1 MAQFCAVLCIYRAS
15 KQYIEFNTPISLS
28 NTSITIV
35 GGFTAISFT
44 SPHKI
49 RSLNISIWS
58 QVGLLVSQITR
69 VSATRCVK
77 ITRPK
82 ASIKGS
88 RQSLIRDFL
97 LNLYLKI
104 SSFHVRNKA
113 IVKRSYNHGQKKN
126 RHISNFLGIHSYVPS
141 PPRVLVESPV
151 WESLRYFQLCKG
163 GGRGNRPS
171 VPTTILSGVVGD
183 AVLCNFRSMTD
194 WLKHQI
200 NWG

>member
-1 MAQFCAVLCIYRAS
+1 MAQFCAVLCIYRAT

-28 NTSITIV
+28 NTSMTIV

-82 ASIKGS
+82 ASIKGP

-113 IVKRSYNHGQKKN
+113 IVKRSYNPGKKKKQAHFQFFGHTQLSPLAPSSVG
-126 RHISNFLGIHSYVPS
+126 RKPSLGKLEVFSTLQRGRQGKSTKCPYNYF
-141 PPRVLVESPV
+141 V
-151 WESLRYFQLCKG
+151 WGCRWCSFMQ
-163 GGRGNRPS
+163 
-171 VPTTILSGVVGD
+171 
-183 AVLCNFRSMTD
+183 F
-194 WLKHQI
+194 QI
-200 NWG
+200 NDRLTKTSN

>member
-1 MAQFCAVLCIYRAS
+1 MAQFCAVLCIYGAN
-15 KQYIEFNTPISLS
+15 KQNIEFNTPMSLS
-28 NTSITIV
+28 NTSMTIV

-82 ASIKGS
+82 ASVKGA

-97 LNLYLKI
+97 LSLYLKI
-104 SSFHVRNKA
+104 SSFHKR
-113 IVKRSYNHGQKKN
+113 RSYNPRQKN
-126 RHISNFLGIHSYVPS
+126 LGHFQFFGHTQQSPLPPS
-141 PPRVLVESPV
+141 SVGRKP
-151 WESLRYFQLCKG
+151 SLGKIELFSTL
-163 GGRGNRPS
+163 
-171 VPTTILSGVVGD
+171 
-183 AVLCNFRSMTD
+183 
-194 WLKHQI
+194 
-200 NWG
+200 

>member
-1 MAQFCAVLCIYRAS
+1 MAQFCAVLCIYRAT

-28 NTSITIV
+28 NTSMTIV

-82 ASIKGS
+82 ASIKGP

-113 IVKRSYNHGQKKN
+113 IVKRSYNPGKKKKQAHFQFFGHTQLSPLAPSSVG
-126 RHISNFLGIHSYVPS
+126 RKPSLGKLEVFSTLQRGRRGKSTKCPNNYF
-141 PPRVLVESPV
+141 V
-151 WESLRYFQLCKG
+151 WGCRWCSFMQ
-163 GGRGNRPS
+163 
-171 VPTTILSGVVGD
+171 
-183 AVLCNFRSMTD
+183 F
-194 WLKHQI
+194 QI
-200 NWG
+200 NDRLTKTSN

>member
-1 MAQFCAVLCIYRAS
+1 MAQFCAVLCIYSAT

-82 ASIKGS
+82 ASIKGP

-113 IVKRSYNHGQKKN
+113 IVKRSYNPGQKKKKTGTFP
-126 RHISNFLGIHSYVPS
+126 IFWAYTVKS
-141 PPRVLVESPV
+141 P
-151 WESLRYFQLCKG
+151 
-163 GGRGNRPS
+163 RP
-171 VPTTILSGVVGD
+171 LE
-183 AVLCNFRSMTD
+183 C
-194 WLKHQI
+194 W
-200 NWG
+200 

>member
-1 MAQFCAVLCIYRAS
+1 MAQFCAVLCIYRAT

-28 NTSITIV
+28 NTSMTIV

-82 ASIKGS
+82 ASIKGP

-113 IVKRSYNHGQKKN
+113 IVKRSYNPGKKN
-126 RHISNFLGIHSYVPS
+126 QAHFQFFGHTQLRPLAPSSVGRKPSLGKLEVFSTLQRGKQGKSTKCPNNYF
-141 PPRVLVESPV
+141 V
-151 WESLRYFQLCKG
+151 WGCRF
-163 GGRGNRPS
+163 
-171 VPTTILSGVVGD
+171 
-183 AVLCNFRSMTD
+183 
-194 WLKHQI
+194 QI
-200 NWG
+200 NDRLTKTSN

>member
-1 MAQFCAVLCIYRAS
+1 MAQFCAVLCIYRAT

-82 ASIKGS
+82 ASIKGP

-113 IVKRSYNHGQKKN
+113 IVKRSYNPGQKKKQAHFQFFGHTQLSPLAPSSVG
-126 RHISNFLGIHSYVPS
+126 RKPRLGKLEVFSTLQRGRQGKSTKCPNNYF
-141 PPRVLVESPV
+141 V
-151 WESLRYFQLCKG
+151 WGCRWCSFMQ
-163 GGRGNRPS
+163 
-171 VPTTILSGVVGD
+171 
-183 AVLCNFRSMTD
+183 F
-194 WLKHQI
+194 QI
-200 NWG
+200 NDRLTKTSN

>member
-1 MAQFCAVLCIYRAS
+1 MAQFCAVLCIYRAT

-28 NTSITIV
+28 NTSMTIV

-82 ASIKGS
+82 ASIKGQ

-113 IVKRSYNHGQKKN
+113 IVKRSYNPGQKKKQAHFQFFGHTQLSPLAPSSVC
-126 RHISNFLGIHSYVPS
+126 RKPSLGKLEVFSTLQRGRQGKSTTCPNNYF
-141 PPRVLVESPV
+141 V
-151 WESLRYFQLCKG
+151 WGCRWCSFMQ
-163 GGRGNRPS
+163 
-171 VPTTILSGVVGD
+171 
-183 AVLCNFRSMTD
+183 F
-194 WLKHQI
+194 QI
-200 NWG
+200 NDRLTKTSN

>member
-1 MAQFCAVLCIYRAS
+1 MAQFYAVLCIYRAT

-82 ASIKGS
+82 ASIKRP

-113 IVKRSYNHGQKKN
+113 IVKRSYNPGQKKKQAHFQFFGHTQLSPLAPSSVG
-126 RHISNFLGIHSYVPS
+126 RKPSLGKLEVFSTLQ
-141 PPRVLVESPV
+141 R
-151 WESLRYFQLCKG
+151 

-183 AVLCNFRSMTD
+183 AVLCNFRSRTD

>member
-1 MAQFCAVLCIYRAS
+1 MAQFCAVLCIYSAT
-15 KQYIEFNTPISLS
+15 KQYIEFNTPMSLS
-28 NTSITIV
+28 NTSMTIV

-82 ASIKGS
+82 ASVKGP

-97 LNLYLKI
+97 LNLYLRI
-104 SSFHVRNKA
+104 SSFYGRNKA
-113 IVKRSYNHGQKKN
+113 KVKRTW
-126 RHISNFLGIHSYVPS
+126 HIFNFFGIHSKVPS
-141 PPRVLVESPV
+141 PPRVLVESPA
-151 WESLRYFQLCKG
+151 WESLSYFQLCEG
-163 GGRGNRPS
+163 GGRGNRTS

-183 AVLCNFRSMTD
+183 ALLCNPD
-194 WLKHQI
+194 
-200 NWG
+200 

>member
-1 MAQFCAVLCIYRAS
+1 MAQFCAVLCIYSAN
-15 KQYIEFNTPISLS
+15 KQNIEFNTPMSLS

-82 ASIKGS
+82 ASVKGP
-88 RQSLIRDFL
+88 RQSLIRDL
-97 LNLYLKI
+97 QI
-104 SSFHVRNKA
+104 SSFHKRNKA
-113 IVKRSYNHGQKKN
+113 IVQISYNPGQKKTGTFP
-126 RHISNFLGIHSYVPS
+126 IFWAYTVKS
-141 PPRVLVESPV
+141 P
-151 WESLRYFQLCKG
+151 
-163 GGRGNRPS
+163 RP
-171 VPTTILSGVVGD
+171 LE
-183 AVLCNFRSMTD
+183 C
-194 WLKHQI
+194 W
-200 NWG
+200 

>member
-1 MAQFCAVLCIYRAS
+1 MAQFCAVLCIYRAT

-82 ASIKGS
+82 ASIKGP

-113 IVKRSYNHGQKKN
+113 IVKRSYNPGKKKKTGTFP
-126 RHISNFLGIHSYVPS
+126 IFWAYTVKS
-141 PPRVLVESPV
+141 P
-151 WESLRYFQLCKG
+151 
-163 GGRGNRPS
+163 RP
-171 VPTTILSGVVGD
+171 LE
-183 AVLCNFRSMTD
+183 C
-194 WLKHQI
+194 W
-200 NWG
+200 